1 MEDVSPSSATPS
13 SSSPSKRAEW
23 SIPAAE
29 DWISCHSVAFNRRG
43 TYLAA
48 GHLSGAVPIHD
59 TLSRTVS
66 AVHRPPAFGEGTE
79 SPPLTESDVRRY
91 VNRAGAEE
99 QFEYRNGVTSLSWS
113 KRSRLLLVA
122 AIGDRNIRL
131 VDNEHP
137 LGIDVAGGSGSAGD
151 GGDDGA
157 DGGGG
162 RDR

>member
-1 MEDVSPSSATPS
+1 MNLALLDPFRRQVPDRIDSTLTLGSDLHPPLPTNRKPLTIPRSLATAPSSDRASQGEDDAKMEGVSSPSAATP

-79 SPPLTESDVRRY
+79 SPPLTEPDFRRY
-91 VNRAGAEE
+91 VNREPAG
-99 QFEYRNGVTSLSWS
+99 
-113 KRSRLLLVA
+113 SR
-122 AIGDRNIRL
+122 I
-131 VDNEHP
+131 P
-137 LGIDVAGGSGSAGD
+137 
-151 GGDDGA
+151 
-157 DGGGG
+157 
-162 RDR
+162 